1 MEDDYNSNI
10 ENNLDNENYI
20 FSQDSKKKF
29 ITSPQTINNNNNNSN
44 PNNNNNNNSQEKDN
58 SYNLN
63 IKNNNIKESII
74 WDLETWKKA
83 EQIKFKAYLKQL
95 EYDFINKL
103 TDQFKIKEEER
114 DKEIKTKITE
124 INTLQTRLKKKAT
137 ELEGRENKILL
148 MEEEL
153 KIKINEVARQLTNK
167 EEEIAYIKKRFR
179 EEKLLIEKD
188 SANLNKII
196 SEKNAE
202 IERIEI
208 SFKNYKKEIDESPVS
223 LLKAEITR
231 KSLEIDDHIREK
243 DRINHEKDRL
253 KNQCEKL
260 KLDILK
266 IKKLFEQE
274 KEIMYKQKLDEI
286 VRKYKFLLKFFHF
299 S

>member
-1 MEDDYNSNI
+1 MEDDLNSNI

-20 FSQDSKKKF
+20 FSQDSKKK
-29 ITSPQTINNNNNNSN
+29 INNNNNTL
-44 PNNNNNNNSQEKDN
+44 NNYSQEKDKDKDN
-58 SYNLN
+58 SYINT
-63 IKNNNIKESII
+63 KTNNAKESII

-137 ELEGRENKILL
+137 ELEGRENKIML

-188 SANLNKII
+188 ALNLNKII
-196 SEKNAE
+196 NEKNKE

-208 SFKNYKKEIDESPVS
+208 SFKNYKKEIDDSPVS

-243 DRINHEKDRL
+243 DRINHEKDRM
-253 KNQCEKL
+253 KNQNEKL

-274 KEIMYKQKLDEI
+274 KEIMYKQKIDEI
-286 VRKYKFLLKFFHF
+286 VCFIVNFNYFSFIFSLFFYYF
-299 S
+299 Y

>member
-1 MEDDYNSNI
+1 MEEDYNSNI

-20 FSQDSKKKF
+20 FSQDSKKKI
-29 ITSPQTINNNNNNSN
+29 ITSPTMINNNINSN
-44 PNNNNNNNSQEKDN
+44 SLEKDN

-63 IKNNNIKESII
+63 IKNNNIKESVI

-83 EQIKFKAYLKQL
+83 EQMKFKAYLKQL

-103 TDQFKIKEEER
+103 TDQFRIKEEER
-114 DKEIKTKITE
+114 DKEIKSKITE

-137 ELEGRENKILL
+137 ELEGRENKIIL

-188 SANLNKII
+188 AANLNKII

-231 KSLEIDDHIREK
+231 KSLEIEDNIREK

-286 VRKYKFLLKFFHF
+286 VKKYLIKF
-299 S
+299 